1 MILTL
6 GQAFEVAYQ
15 LVLREDLCS
24 APFAASNTPPSHH
37 PVPAVQ
43 PKSSQPSQA
52 NNKPQ
57 IAEKPSKT
65 NKPAVAPKPTVLP
78 KPKLGTALLQSKHN
92 QHAKSQSNIDRKS
105 SVGGGLADARLQSES
120 NLASLTANKQQ
131 AVLTSSVSVSSG
143 RAPLAAKDEL

>member
-1 MILTL
+1 VILTL

-43 PKSSQPSQA
+43 PKSSQPPPMA
-52 NNKPQ
+52 NKPQ
-57 IAEKPSKT
+57 ISEKPKT
-65 NKPAVAPKPTVLP
+65 TKPAVAPKPAVLP

-105 SVGGGLADARLQSES
+105 SGGGLADARLQSES
-120 NLASLTANKQQ
+120 NLASLTTKQQ
-131 AVLTSSVSVSSG
+131 AILTSSVSVSSG